1 MIIKDQNPTKKE
13 EEEEEEEGGY
23 DFTKTWSRHKGVN
36 RIFDR

>member
-13 EEEEEEEGGY
+13 EEEEEEGY

>member
-13 EEEEEEEGGY
+13 EEEEEGY

>member
-13 EEEEEEEGGY
+13 EEEEEEGY

-36 RIFDR
+36 RIFDC

>member
-13 EEEEEEEGGY
+13 EEEEEEEGY